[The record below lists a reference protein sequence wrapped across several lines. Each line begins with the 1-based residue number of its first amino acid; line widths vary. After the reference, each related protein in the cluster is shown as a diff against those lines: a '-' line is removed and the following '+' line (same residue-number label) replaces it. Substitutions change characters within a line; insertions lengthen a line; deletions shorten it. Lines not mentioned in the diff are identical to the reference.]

1 MICTRDLRHKVEL
14 EIQMAST
21 SSKIKKSAPL
31 SSTVVLPSLINKG
44 CTHSFEI
51 NFINFDIPNGFL
63 NYGDIKYGY
72 VLYLSDISEVYLQRW
87 SQKVI
92 RKEYIMY
99 IFRKI

>member
-51 NFINFDIPNGFL
+51 NFINFDTYP
-63 NYGDIKYGY
+63 KW
-72 VLYLSDISEVYLQRW
+72 ISELWRHQIW
-87 SQKVI
+87 LCPLFQ
-92 RKEYIMY
+92 
-99 IFRKI
+99 

>member
-92 RKEYIMY
+92 RKEYMY